1 VEITGSE
8 ATLAVPDP
16 NRFDGE
22 IKIRRAGAEDWE
34 SLVTTEASAERGS
47 GVLEMARAIREDRP
61 HRATGAL
68 AFHVVDV
75 MASITE
81 SIDTG
86 AFVDVTSTVEVP
98 AVLPDDWDVHAATL

>member
-1 VEITGSE
+1 
-8 ATLAVPDP
+8 
-16 NRFDGE
+16 
-22 IKIRRAGAEDWE
+22 
-34 SLVTTEASAERGS
+34 
-47 GVLEMARAIREDRP
+47 MARAIREDRP

-86 AFVDVTSTVEVP
+86 AFVDVTSTVEAP